1 MKVRSQGLQNEQL
14 KEMMNVAFSIKYA
27 LLFSLLQKDIS
38 SVSLRLDLLFLKNL
52 NQNSSDKFKFLWL
65 YQKIMFQDLKYTLS
79 NLCL

>member
-1 MKVRSQGLQNEQL
+1 MKVRSQGLQNEQS

-52 NQNSSDKFKFLWL
+52 NQNSSDKFKFL
-65 YQKIMFQDLKYTLS
+65 
-79 NLCL
+79 